1 MGSRR
6 TRGAAVTASVV
17 AAVVLLAVAAPGC
30 GDRDEQPALKK
41 KSVALGSVP
50 ADVVKTATGT
60 LKGVQL
66 EEAWEN
72 LDREGKLHS
81 YELRGRVPSSGK
93 IREARVSPEGKVLE
107 VE

>member
-6 TRGAAVTASVV
+6 LRGAAVTASVV
-17 AAVVLLAVAAPGC
+17 AAAALLAAPTPGC
-30 GDRDEQPALKK
+30 GDRDEEPALKK
-41 KSVALGSVP
+41 KSVALESVP
-50 ADVVKTATGT
+50 ADVVKTASGT

-66 EEAWEN
+66 KEAWEN

-81 YELRGRVPSSGK
+81 YELRGRVPSTGK